1 LNKKIL
7 FFTTILIV
15 SSISIISTVNA
26 LSRAHVEKIAVTH
39 MGLGIPSTT
48 PLNPPKFHGG
58 IPPKVVEFNIALEV
72 PISLI
77 LHSSPTEEVL
87 IGESESEVNGIRY
100 NNVVDGVIT
109 GQRTIHF
116 AKGTWIFS
124 GGTFEG
130 DYIYI
135 VNQPDISQPATMKII
150 QMTLH
155 GTGDFEGQTLV
166 LNYDGPQIG
175 ASFTGFLYRP
185 IN

>member
-1 LNKKIL
+1 MML
-7 FFTTILIV
+7 FLI
-15 SSISIISTVNA
+15 STSIISTVNA

-39 MGLGIPSTT
+39 MGLGIPSIT
-48 PLNPPKFHGG
+48 PLNPAKLHGG
-58 IPPKVVEFNIALEV
+58 VPPRVVEFNIAVEV
-72 PISLI
+72 PISLTI
-77 LHSSPTEEVL
+77 HSSPTEEVL
-87 IGESESEVNGIRY
+87 IGESESEVIGIRH
-100 NNVVDGVIT
+100 NNVVEGAIT

-116 AKGTWIFS
+116 ANGAWIFS

-135 VNQPDISQPATMKII
+135 VNQPDITKPATMKII

-166 LNYDGPQIG
+166 LNYEGPQIG